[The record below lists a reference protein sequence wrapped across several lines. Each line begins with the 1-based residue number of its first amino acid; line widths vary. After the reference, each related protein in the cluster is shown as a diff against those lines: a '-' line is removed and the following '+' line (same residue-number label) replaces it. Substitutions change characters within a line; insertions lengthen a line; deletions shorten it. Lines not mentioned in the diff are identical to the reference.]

1 MAINDRVDN
10 IVTMLK
16 DPEEDLKDALGE
28 YIWAYYRNYSD
39 ATELEPEIVAAMV
52 TLLGGVSWHGGRTEV
67 EEIIFRTER
76 DINSH
81 GGVRG
86 DDGTNHKV
94 NTLPGYKPEDYDAEW
109 DED

>member
-1 MAINDRVDN
+1 MAINDRVDS

-16 DPEEDLKDALGE
+16 DPEEDLKDTFGE
-28 YIWAYYRNYSD
+28 YIWSYYRNYSD
-39 ATELEPEIVAAMV
+39 ATKLEPEIVTAMA
-52 TLLGGVSWHGGRTEV
+52 TLLGGISWHGGMTEV

-86 DDGTNHKV
+86 EDGKNHKV
-94 NTLPGYKPEDYDAEW
+94 NTLPDYKLEE